1 MIRVRFICMGR
12 KSVEW
17 SEAAPHTG
25 GRWFRH
31 FSGIPPGR
39 REGRCME
46 QETEKWTKREGF
58 LNLADRRR
66 GLGEGRGRMRAPA
79 SSFHKVRGDEE
90 RRAEGA
96 VIC

>member
-1 MIRVRFICMGR
+1 
-12 KSVEW
+12 
-17 SEAAPHTG
+17 
-25 GRWFRH
+25 
-31 FSGIPPGR
+31 
-39 REGRCME
+39 ME